1 MHKERFARSA
11 EIFYKEMW
19 RLVKKE
25 YKNSDIQEV
34 GSSYKA
40 VYLCF
45 VFLVF
50 FLLFFVLLENYL
62 LIGDDTIAGGRVET

>member
-40 VYLCF
+40 VWLCF
-45 VFLVF
+45 AFV
-50 FLLFFVLLENYL
+50 FVLVVLRPSEEIIYSLE
-62 LIGDDTIAGGRVET
+62 TTP